1 MKSLI
6 DVTDLSV
13 SETKE
18 LMDTA
23 KDIIENPSKY
33 CEACKG
39 KRYNRDTLDVHYKG
53 KSIFDVLDM
62 TVEEA
67 IVLFKG
73 PLKQWVA
80 EHDGQMPS
88 LDSPNL
94 QEKELAQAFTIIK
107 NLKIRKM
114 MGLEYEE

>member
-1 MKSLI
+1 MNPYQKAYEVISKNVDAATLKVI
-6 DVTDLSV
+6 Q
-13 SETKE
+13 
-18 LMDTA
+18 DTIA
-23 KDIIENPSKY
+23 EQK
-33 CEACKG
+33 
-39 KRYNRDTLDVHYKG
+39 
-53 KSIFDVLDM
+53 FDM